1 MSSSQD
7 EVVGTAIA
15 ASSVAVN
22 RASILISILARA
34 RAYYE
39 LGKPNLSGLVV
50 ITGIFGFYL
59 ASSGLASIDG
69 VRFVHLVI
77 GMALTAAGACAANM
91 YIERTLDAIMVRTRH
106 RPIPSG
112 RVSARDAL
120 IFSVLTFAVGFAQLF
135 VFCGPIPALLS
146 LFTLVVYAFVYTPL
160 KKKGPLAI
168 AIGALPGAIPPVMGW
183 AAVRGEIGAGGLA
196 LFAVLFL
203 WQFPHFLALAFMY
216 RDDYARAGFRF
227 LPEPH
232 TGMAIVVGCALTV
245 VASVMPYALGLVG
258 LIYLLGAIASG
269 AFFFAVCRRAALE
282 LTAARARSAFLAS
295 VTYLPALLALMLLD
309 RVINS

>member
-1 MSSSQD
+1 MSSSQE

-15 ASSVAVN
+15 PPATGVN
-22 RASILISILARA
+22 RGAILTSILART
-34 RAYYE
+34 RAFYE
-39 LGKPNLSGLVV
+39 LAKPNLSGLVV

-69 VRFVHLVI
+69 FRFLHLVI

-91 YIERTLDAIMVRTRH
+91 YIERGLDAIMVRTRH

-112 RVSARDAL
+112 RVSPREAL
-120 IFSVLTFAVGFAQLF
+120 IFSIAAFAIGFGELWI
-135 VFCGPIPALLS
+135 FCGAIPALLS
-146 LFTLVVYAFVYTPL
+146 LFTLAVYAFVYTPM
-160 KKKGPLAI
+160 KKRGPIAI
-168 AIGALPGAIPPVMGW
+168 AIGAIPGAIPPVMGW
-183 AAVRGEIGAGGLA
+183 AAVRGELGVGGLS

-232 TGMAIVVGCALTV
+232 TGLAIAVGAALTV
-245 VASVMPYALGLVG
+245 VASAGPFMLGLAGWVY
-258 LIYLLGAIASG
+258 LIGAVASG
-269 AFFFAVCRRAALE
+269 AFFFAICLRAALE
-282 LTAARARSAFLAS
+282 LSAARARSAFLAS

-309 RVINS
+309 RVIGA